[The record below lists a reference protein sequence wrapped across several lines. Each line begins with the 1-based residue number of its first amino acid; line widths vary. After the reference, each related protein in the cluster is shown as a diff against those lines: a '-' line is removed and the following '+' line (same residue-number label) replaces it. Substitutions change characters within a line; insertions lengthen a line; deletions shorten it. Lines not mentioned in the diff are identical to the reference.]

1 MRLKSYFAD
10 SLQEAIEKA
19 RVDLGPEA
27 MLVSSRQTSADLRD
41 LGSYEV
47 VFGVDGASAK
57 KEPKPE
63 LPKLP
68 EPAPAAVPAGD
79 MVLRELAELRQQ
91 METFART
98 LSRSQSARTTVELP
112 PELARVLDRLVA
124 AGFSEELA
132 REIAEAAAAHVP
144 RDRAAQP
151 NSDLF
156 SRELL
161 RAAVEQELSTRF
173 SVEPRLGEDGENSAV
188 VMLVGPPGAGKTTSL
203 VKLALNYGL
212 KARRPIRLLSL
223 DTLRIGGCDQLQR
236 YARILGTAL
245 QQLDTPAALET
256 AVLGN
261 VQPGLSLIDTP
272 GFAAADEPE
281 LRQLALAARHLPIDI
296 HLVLPAYT
304 RLDAAARIAQ
314 RFSSFHPTR
323 LLITHMD
330 ASAGPATPIELAIRT
345 ALPLS
350 FFGTGQQVPE
360 DLKEADKAALL
371 TELIPRERAASSAAA

>member
-10 SLQEAIEKA
+10 SLQQAIEKA

-47 VFGVDGASAK
+47 VFGVDGAPAK
-57 KEPKPE
+57 NEPTS
-63 LPKLP
+63 
-68 EPAPAAVPAGD
+68 EPARQPEAGAPPAPAGD

-98 LSRSQSARTTVELP
+98 LSRSHSARAAEQLP
-112 PELARVLDRLVA
+112 PELARVFDRLVA
-124 AGFSEELA
+124 TGFSEELA
-132 REIAEAAAAHVP
+132 REITEAAAAHLP
-144 RDRAAQP
+144 RERAAQP

-188 VMLVGPPGAGKTTSL
+188 VMLVGPPGSGKTTSL

-212 KARRPIRLLSL
+212 KARRTLRLFSL

-256 AVLGN
+256 AILSN

-272 GFAAADEPE
+272 GFAAADETD

-304 RLDAAARIAQ
+304 RLDTAARIAQ
-314 RFSSFHPTR
+314 RFSPFHPTR
-323 LLITHMD
+323 LLLTHMD
-330 ASAGPATPIELAIRT
+330 ASAGPATPIELAIKT

-360 DLKEADKAALL
+360 DLREADKAALL
-371 TELIPRERAASSAAA
+371 TELI